1 MRRIPIR
8 HTMSRNGMTKAVAF
22 ALFFLLA
29 ACGIETAGS
38 AATAVTPKKNEI
50 EAGQKTMAQA
60 KEKIED
66 AVRQT
71 EHRAK
76 KEDDK

>member
-1 MRRIPIR
+1 MPDAN
-8 HTMSRNGMTKAVAF
+8 TLKLSRNGMTKAVAF
-22 ALFFLLA
+22 TLFFLLA
-29 ACGIETAGS
+29 ACGVETAGS
-38 AATAVTPKKNEI
+38 AATAVTIKKNEI
-50 EAGQKTMAQA
+50 EAGQKTIEQA

-71 EHRAK
+71 QHRAK